1 MCNSN
6 GISDGKYVRSLFVIL
21 TSILTFFDK
30 LTNLRYIQCNLLHV
44 SNYFVT
50 GTINLTNGFLS
61 PLKGGN

>member
-6 GISDGKYVRSLFVIL
+6 GITGGKYVKSLRYINVD
-21 TSILTFFDK
+21 TFFDK

-50 GTINLTNGFLS
+50 STINMTNGFLS
-61 PLKGGN
+61 PL